1 MTNPGIAWKHAT
13 CGLPVTVVVRE
24 KRLMRGFVLMVVCL
38 TAHVE
43 LSYAQDRI
51 DLPRAIEL
59 ALKQNKT
66 LARSVLQTEV
76 AVLGFEAAKAPFG
89 IKIAPGGSAGLN
101 SGHGNATAGITVA
114 RKLAWGTEVN
124 LSTSLGK
131 TVSPFDTNGVTVYNG
146 SVNVEIKQPLLR
158 GLGELVNTE
167 GITLAQSR
175 VMEARRLV
183 EMQQSDLVVETVR
196 TYVALLRLKRQ
207 KESANESAVRMERL
221 SKLTKAMERRGGT
234 THIDTLRSELQL
246 GQALAQV
253 ESNGQEFDSTM
264 RDFAELLGVGTDATF
279 DLEQVPFVEESLP
292 EGKEAEEIALQ
303 NRLDYAQS
311 LQDLKDAE
319 RGQLVAENRVLP
331 DLALTLQYQR
341 FGAGDNVADAT
352 GFKEHFWFVGL
363 SSSTDIFRREDRI
376 ACQQTLVNGEVA
388 RRNLG
393 IMEMGI
399 RKQSRQYLLA
409 YKRGIGALGIA
420 GRNLALAKA
429 RAVLTRRMF
438 EMGRVDNFSVTDAEM
453 AYLNAVNQLLQSETE
468 TTLAG
473 YQLRRALGTLLEVPS
488 ELLPQKEA
496 GRKELPRS

>member
-1 MTNPGIAWKHAT
+1 
-13 CGLPVTVVVRE
+13 
-24 KRLMRGFVLMVVCL
+24 
-38 TAHVE
+38 
-43 LSYAQDRI
+43 
-51 DLPRAIEL
+51 
-59 ALKQNKT
+59 
-66 LARSVLQTEV
+66 
-76 AVLGFEAAKAPFG
+76 
-89 IKIAPGGSAGLN
+89 
-101 SGHGNATAGITVA
+101 
-114 RKLAWGTEVN
+114 
-124 LSTSLGK
+124 
-131 TVSPFDTNGVTVYNG
+131 
-146 SVNVEIKQPLLR
+146 
-158 GLGELVNTE
+158 
-167 GITLAQSR
+167 
-175 VMEARRLV
+175 
-183 EMQQSDLVVETVR
+183 
-196 TYVALLRLKRQ
+196 
-207 KESANESAVRMERL
+207 
-221 SKLTKAMERRGGT
+221 
-234 THIDTLRSELQL
+234 
-246 GQALAQV
+246 
-253 ESNGQEFDSTM
+253 M
-264 RDFAELLGVGTDATF
+264 RDFAELLGVGTDETF

-352 GFKEHFWFVGL
+352 GLKDHFWFVGL

-420 GRNLALAKA
+420 GRNLDLAKA

-496 GRKELPRS
+496 GRKESPRS